1 MFRYVPI
8 QEELH
13 TSDLG
18 QYRSY
23 GICALNENHERV
35 AFISDVSTDPKVA
48 AQIAALC
55 TVGQL
60 APEQLRDVIL
70 NSLE

>member
-8 QEELH
+8 QESLNTAEL
-13 TSDLG
+13 G
-18 QYRSY
+18 EYRSY
-23 GICALNENHERV
+23 GIGALNERHEV
-35 AFISDVSTDPKVA
+35 VTFVSDVSTDPKTV

-60 APEQLRDVIL
+60 DPGQLKDVVL
-70 NSLE
+70 NTI